1 MHVQEQEVRK
11 NYIGIVYDSTEEQ
24 RAIDALSQ
32 STPFMRRYLRSLM
45 TVLFNRRNKAA

>member
-11 NYIGIVYDSTEEQ
+11 NYIGIVYDSAEEQ

-32 STPFMRRYLRSLM
+32 STPFMRQYLRSLM
-45 TVLFNRRNKAA
+45 TVLFNRPNKTA